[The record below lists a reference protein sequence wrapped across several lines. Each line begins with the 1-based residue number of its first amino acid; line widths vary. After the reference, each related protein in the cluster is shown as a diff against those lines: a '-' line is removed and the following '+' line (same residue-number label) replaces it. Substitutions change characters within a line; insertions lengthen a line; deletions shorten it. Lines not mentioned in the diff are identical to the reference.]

1 MVNIWSRSIQRKNNT
16 SKRLTMWTALAIG
29 GGIALSATVYQIMK
43 ARLLAAQSDVEYYKR
58 EREYFA
64 DKANLGLKLSTEL
77 EAELFDIKA
86 DRDQLAQALKETQED
101 LKISDEAKEI
111 QDIECLELEKQVG
124 YLINKIQN
132 TKVTRDPKTGRMVSM
147 KSK

>member
-1 MVNIWSRSIQRKNNT
+1 
-16 SKRLTMWTALAIG
+16 MWTALAIG

-43 ARLLAAQSDVEYYKR
+43 ARLHAAQSDVEYY
-58 EREYFA
+58 
-64 DKANLGLKLSTEL
+64 
-77 EAELFDIKA
+77 KA

-124 YLINKIQN
+124 YLINKIQG

-147 KSK
+147 KKK